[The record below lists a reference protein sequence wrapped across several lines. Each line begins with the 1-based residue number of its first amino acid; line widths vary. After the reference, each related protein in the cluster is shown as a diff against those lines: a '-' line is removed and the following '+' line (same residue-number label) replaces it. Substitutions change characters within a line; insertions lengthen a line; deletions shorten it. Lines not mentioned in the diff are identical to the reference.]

1 MFLFLAFLEC
11 LYSMKFTKLKKWQS
25 ETYNGIE
32 LQLKGFNQR
41 NKVFIQA
48 EWDVIQKMTCH

>member
-1 MFLFLAFLEC
+1 MLFMDKNEQNSTLLIMLENSKK
-11 LYSMKFTKLKKWQS
+11 LYSQSCKLDY
-25 ETYNGIE
+25 E
-32 LQLKGFNQR
+32 GFNQR